1 MRRPTATSTN
11 SLEMLLDTMCNTFGG
26 VCFIALLIAILS
38 ATLPPAR
45 DNSGAE
51 QRRET
56 EELLELQ
63 ARILAQTRD
72 ELQQAVTNQVNLLE
86 RARTNNIPDSF
97 ISPAATNASLETLE
111 RERGELEQALAKLQT
126 KGIYSRREAARLK
139 RLLEQ
144 LKGKLVGA
152 DTSKKRIVRTPNEHD
167 VPGTFPVDVCLWG
180 GQCYFLLRG
189 GGRQATVQEEE
200 DQIVYRLRSGAGM
213 EVNDFFFSGMDFFRL
228 KSRCGKFGFVRI
240 HADLE
245 SFSQLCAFRDK
256 LIAEGVRYNWYLYE
270 GFPEIRFTFGSDIT
284 IQ

>member
-1 MRRPTATSTN
+1 MRRKPDTSTN

-38 ATLPPAR
+38 ATLPPPK
-45 DNSGAE
+45 DSEGE
-51 QRRET
+51 EHRRET
-56 EELLELQ
+56 EELLEQQ

-72 ELQQAVTNQVNLLE
+72 ELQQAVTNQVKLLE
-86 RARTNNIPDSF
+86 QAKTNSAPDSF
-97 ISPAATNASLETLE
+97 IAQASTNASPETLE
-111 RERGELEQALAKLQT
+111 KERGELEQALAKLQT

-189 GGRQATVQEEE
+189 GGRQASEQEGEA
-200 DQIVYRLRSGAGM
+200 QIVYRLRSGTGM
-213 EVNDFFFSGMDFFRL
+213 VVNDFFFSGMDFFRL
-228 KSRCGKFGFVRI
+228 KSRCGKVGFVRI
-240 HADLE
+240 NADME
-245 SFSQLCAFRDK
+245 SFSQLCAIRDK
-256 LIAEGVRYNWYLYE
+256 LIAEGVRYNWYLHE
-270 GFPEIRFTFGSDIT
+270 DFPEIRFSIGSDTT